1 MKNFFKFDAEGR
13 EFAESLNK
21 LLKQWKFKIFWET
34 EYFFNLLLD
43 FSIRSNTLEQL
54 ELEQI
59 IRTFRN
65 QQEEVKKSKKV
76 ILSCCLAT

>member
-1 MKNFFKFDAEGR
+1 MKNFFKFDTEGR

>member
-1 MKNFFKFDAEGR
+1 MGGGR

-21 LLKQWKFKIFWET
+21 LVKHWKVKKFWET
-34 EYFFNLLLD
+34 EYYFNLLLD
-43 FSIRSNTLEQL
+43 VSIMSNALEQV

>member
-1 MKNFFKFDAEGR
+1 MKNFFKFDTEGR

-21 LLKQWKFKIFWET
+21 LLKQWKFKMFWET